1 MKSKPELSPAE
12 RFAASRKRSASRA
25 SALHDYLER
34 LPFALDDFQI
44 EACKHLEA
52 GSGVLVAAPT
62 GAGKTIVGDFA
73 TFLSQRQGKRIF
85 YTTPIKA
92 LSNQKFSE
100 FVEKYGEEK
109 VGLLTG
115 DISINGDGEI
125 VVMTTEVLR
134 NMIYANSRNLQ
145 NLAFVVLDEVHYLGD
160 KFRGAVWEEILIHL
174 PQEIAVVSLSATV
187 SNVEEFGEWLRTV
200 RGSIEVIVSEIRPV
214 PLHLHVM
221 QGNELYPLL
230 KDEKQ
235 VNGELVK
242 ISQSYN
248 QNYRDRKFRST
259 FKVLH
264 KELIIERLAQEN
276 LLPAIFFIFSRAGC
290 DNAVKSCSHLNLT
303 NEREKASIRER
314 IEEVAQVIAPEDYG
328 PLNFLAWAKALEQGV
343 AAHHAGLIPPL
354 KEVIEELFQQGF
366 IKVVFATETL
376 ALGVNMPARSVVID
390 RLTKWNGQGH
400 VDISPGEFTQLTGRA
415 GRRGIDIEGHA
426 VMVWSPEV
434 DIPSLAGLATART
447 FPLKS
452 SFNPTY
458 NMTVNLLSSTTSQIS
473 RELLGS
479 SFAQYQADH
488 SVQGLERQVA
498 RNKEFLR
505 TLRDEVDCHLGDF
518 HQYAQLRNQIKAL
531 ERAGSTMQKRDLP
544 EVIETLASVSRGDV
558 LSIGSRRR
566 GSIALVIERG
576 HELARP
582 LVMYLDRKVARI
594 SPVDCQNGIE
604 NLGRIKVPG
613 GTGHKNSRDKSLWID
628 AYKRSGLKSGGK
640 GAENS
645 AYEIELIELRNQMR
659 AHPCHDCPDREEH
672 ARIGERIVR
681 IERELEDLHTKIES
695 RTNVI
700 PRTFDRLCKVLRELS
715 YLDGDLVTANGQLL
729 SKIYSD
735 ADLVLA
741 EAIRRN
747 IFEGL
752 DSLELVATLSL
763 FVYES
768 RSDEPHRHLA
778 KNAKVINA
786 MHSLEKLWF
795 EIRSL
800 EQQNSLQTMRE
811 LDGGMA
817 AAIYKWASGGDLVET
832 LALAELPAGD
842 FVRIVKQLIDLLTQ
856 ISDAS
861 AQLSNRAREA
871 VALLRRGV
879 IAYSEVVG

>member
-1 MKSKPELSPAE
+1 M
-12 RFAASRKRSASRA
+12 
-25 SALHDYLER
+25 
-34 LPFALDDFQI
+34 
-44 EACKHLEA
+44 
-52 GSGVLVAAPT
+52 
-62 GAGKTIVGDFA
+62 
-73 TFLSQRQGKRIF
+73 
-85 YTTPIKA
+85 
-92 LSNQKFSE
+92 
-100 FVEKYGEEK
+100 
-109 VGLLTG
+109 
-115 DISINGDGEI
+115 
-125 VVMTTEVLR
+125 
-134 NMIYANSRNLQ
+134 
-145 NLAFVVLDEVHYLGD
+145 
-160 KFRGAVWEEILIHL
+160 
-174 PQEIAVVSLSATV
+174 
-187 SNVEEFGEWLRTV
+187 
-200 RGSIEVIVSEIRPV
+200 
-214 PLHLHVM
+214 
-221 QGNELYPLL
+221 
-230 KDEKQ
+230 
-235 VNGELVK
+235 
-242 ISQSYN
+242 
-248 QNYRDRKFRST
+248 
-259 FKVLH
+259 
-264 KELIIERLAQEN
+264 
-276 LLPAIFFIFSRAGC
+276 
-290 DNAVKSCSHLNLT
+290 
-303 NEREKASIRER
+303 
-314 IEEVAQVIAPEDYG
+314 
-328 PLNFLAWAKALEQGV
+328 
-343 AAHHAGLIPPL
+343 
-354 KEVIEELFQQGF
+354 
-366 IKVVFATETL
+366 
-376 ALGVNMPARSVVID
+376 
-390 RLTKWNGQGH
+390 
-400 VDISPGEFTQLTGRA
+400 
-415 GRRGIDIEGHA
+415 
-426 VMVWSPEV
+426 
-434 DIPSLAGLATART
+434 
-447 FPLKS
+447 
-452 SFNPTY
+452 
-458 NMTVNLLSSTTSQIS
+458 
-473 RELLGS
+473 
-479 SFAQYQADH
+479 
-488 SVQGLERQVA
+488 
-498 RNKEFLR
+498 
-505 TLRDEVDCHLGDF
+505 
-518 HQYAQLRNQIKAL
+518 
-531 ERAGSTMQKRDLP
+531 
-544 EVIETLASVSRGDV
+544 
-558 LSIGSRRR
+558 
-566 GSIALVIERG
+566 IERG

>member
-1 MKSKPELSPAE
+1 MRESELSPAE
-12 RFAASRKRSASRA
+12 RFAAARKRATPRH
-25 SALHDYLER
+25 SALHEYLER

-44 EACKHLEA
+44 EACKHLES

-73 TFLSQRQGKRIF
+73 TFLSQRQGMRIF

-134 NMIYANSRNLQ
+134 NMIYANSRNLH

-187 SNVEEFGEWLRTV
+187 SNVEEFGEWLRSV

-221 QGNELYPLL
+221 QGGELYPLL

-235 VNGELVK
+235 VNSELVK

-248 QNYRDRKFRST
+248 QNFRDRKFKST

-264 KELIIERLAQEN
+264 KDLIIERLAQEN

-303 NEREKASIRER
+303 NEGEKAAIRER

-328 PLNFLAWAKALEQGV
+328 PLNFLAWAKALEHGV

-458 NMTVNLLSSTTSQIS
+458 NMTVNLLASTTSEIS

-488 SVQGLERQVA
+488 SVHGLERQVA
-498 RNKEFLR
+498 RNREFLQSIR
-505 TLRDEVDCHLGDF
+505 SEVDCHLGNF
-518 HQYAQLRNQIKAL
+518 HEYAKIRNDIKQL
-531 ERAGSTMQKRDLP
+531 ERAGSKVQKRDLP

-558 LSIGSRRR
+558 LSIGSKRR
-566 GSIALVIERG
+566 GAIALVIESG
-576 HELARP
+576 HDLARP
-582 LVMYLDRKVARI
+582 LVMYLDRKVSRI
-594 SPVDCQNGIE
+594 SPVDCQNGVE

-628 AYKRSGLKSGGK
+628 AYKRSGLKPNGK
-640 GAENS
+640 SSENPE
-645 AYEIELIELRNQMR
+645 YEEELSRLRNQMR

-681 IERELEDLHTKIES
+681 IERELEDLRTKIEG

-700 PRTFDRLCKVLRELS
+700 PRTFDRLCTVLRELK
-715 YLDGDLVTANGQLL
+715 YLDGDQVTANGQLL

-747 IFEGL
+747 IFESL
-752 DSLELVATLSL
+752 DALELVATLSL

-778 KNAKVINA
+778 KNSKVVSA

-795 EIRSL
+795 EIRAL
-800 EQQNSLQTMRE
+800 EQRNSLQTMRE

-861 AQLSNRAREA
+861 AALSNRAREG